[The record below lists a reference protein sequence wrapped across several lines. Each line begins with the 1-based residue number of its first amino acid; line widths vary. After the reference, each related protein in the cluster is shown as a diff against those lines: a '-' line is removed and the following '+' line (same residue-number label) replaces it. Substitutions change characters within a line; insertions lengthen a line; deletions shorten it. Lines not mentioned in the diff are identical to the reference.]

1 MKNYIEI
8 ELKPAFNMPYHV
20 LLSRV
25 VQHLH
30 LGFVNNPNI
39 AISFPQYNS
48 KKHSLGNVI
57 RLFGTVETLQNLNVM
72 TVLNNLLE
80 TVIITDILD
89 VPTVKKYA
97 TFSRHRYNYGHTF
110 AGLERAARRK
120 SKRSGMPYQEAL
132 EYLTSFNI
140 AEEQELPFV
149 SIKSISTGGIFRL
162 YIKCTECS
170 AEKVVDDFNSYG
182 LSTVNTVPVF

>member
-8 ELKPAFNMPYHV
+8 ELNPAFNMPYHV

-25 VQHLH
+25 VQQLH

-182 LSTVNTVPVF
+182 LSNVNTVPVF

>member
-182 LSTVNTVPVF
+182 LSNVNTVPVF

>member
-8 ELKPAFNMPYHV
+8 ELTPAFEMPFHV

-182 LSTVNTVPVF
+182 LSNVNTVPVF

>member
-25 VQHLH
+25 VQQLH

-170 AEKVVDDFNSYG
+170 AEKVVEDFNSYG
-182 LSTVNTVPVF
+182 LSNVNTVPVF